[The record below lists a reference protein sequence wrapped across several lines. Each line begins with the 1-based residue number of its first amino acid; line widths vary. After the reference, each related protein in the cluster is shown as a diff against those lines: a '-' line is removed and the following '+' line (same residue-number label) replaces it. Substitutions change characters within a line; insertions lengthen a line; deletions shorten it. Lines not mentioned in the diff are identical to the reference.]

1 MKSKILIVDDN
12 PLEIEYLKKNVDW
25 EELEFEI
32 CATAYNGRRGLLMYD
47 KFHPDLIIMDIQM
60 PGMTGI
66 EMARTLRE
74 RQEDVYIVFLSSYE
88 VFEYARSGFELG
100 VAQYILK
107 QDIGTEKV
115 QNTLRKVKE
124 QLAERKKLIFH
135 RQRQRLRR
143 ILEGTEEEIEGKEIS
158 EVFTL
163 AVLFCDGSLPFFPF
177 EEIEEEK
184 RADFSEMEDEL
195 QESGILE
202 LPYTLQE
209 TILIWKETAML
220 SQREQERRARET
232 CKTILK
238 KLIQSRKNKIEDE
251 KEKQGAGQIRICLI
265 GTGLKETQI
274 REQYLKWKP
283 YFNQRFLIETGRIF
297 TVETR
302 KMISSEKKE
311 ENGAFF
317 IKKEGNDTEEID
329 WKVVDLY
336 QKQRETDSFF
346 NYVSQCIENM
356 IQERQINQ
364 IFRSFSVLFSKYEEK
379 WKNTKRKQM
388 MQEDWKEV
396 FPKEEMSSCDTIQK
410 AVIFWKERY
419 SALEQEEEKS
429 EEMGYSRLTR
439 AVISYIQGHYREKG
453 LDTNQIAQYVSLS
466 SSRLRF
472 VFKEEVGQTIGQY
485 LTEVRMQKAKRL
497 LLETKK
503 SSDEIADEIGY
514 LDGKY
519 FRKMFKQKYGLTP
532 REFREREKN

>member
-317 IKKEGNDTEEID
+317 IKKEGHCPS
-329 WKVVDLY
+329 
-336 QKQRETDSFF
+336 SFIIITF
-346 NYVSQCIENM
+346 CFYNSI
-356 IQERQINQ
+356 
-364 IFRSFSVLFSKYEEK
+364 
-379 WKNTKRKQM
+379 
-388 MQEDWKEV
+388 
-396 FPKEEMSSCDTIQK
+396 
-410 AVIFWKERY
+410 
-419 SALEQEEEKS
+419 
-429 EEMGYSRLTR
+429 
-439 AVISYIQGHYREKG
+439 
-453 LDTNQIAQYVSLS
+453 
-466 SSRLRF
+466 
-472 VFKEEVGQTIGQY
+472 
-485 LTEVRMQKAKRL
+485 
-497 LLETKK
+497 
-503 SSDEIADEIGY
+503 
-514 LDGKY
+514 
-519 FRKMFKQKYGLTP
+519 
-532 REFREREKN
+532 